1 MIIFEYLKQRP
12 DRTVN
17 LFGIT
22 EEKFEELVEYLEHPE
37 QSWNKAKREKVGL
50 RASGGGAKS
59 KLSIGEQVSLCLL
72 ILRQGV
78 SQEVAGLIYGLSTT
92 QVNTLFHLWLPR
104 IRESLPSSLREEREE
119 LGQEITEE
127 DCGEALVVDSWEQ
140 PRQRPGKD
148 SIQKKYYSGKKRQHT
163 FKGQLMTP
171 NNRHEIIDLVPSVR
185 GPKSD
190 ISIFRER
197 KVFYGKERVFLGDKA
212 YVGDEQIKTPT
223 KKPKG
228 GDLSEFQKLKNEV
241 LSNQR
246 IIVEHVIRRIKT
258 FRIASERFRL
268 NPACHGEVISVVC
281 GLVRIRIGT
290 LNLKEF
296 AKQKW
301 G

>member
-1 MIIFEYLKQRP
+1 MTVFEYLEKHP
-12 DRTVN
+12 DRMRH
-17 LFGIT
+17 LFGIPR
-22 EEKFEELVEYLEHPE
+22 ERFEELVEYLQHPE
-37 QSWNKAKREKVGL
+37 QSWNKGKRERVGL

-59 KLSIGEQVSLCLL
+59 KLSIAEQVSLCLL

-78 SQEVAGLIYGLSTT
+78 SQEVAGLLYGLSTT

-104 IRESLPSSLREEREE
+104 IREGLPSSLREEREK
-119 LGQEITEE
+119 LGQEITSEE
-127 DCGEALVVDSWEQ
+127 CGEALVVDSWEQ
-140 PRQRPGKD
+140 PRQRPSKH
-148 SIQKKYYSGKKRQHT
+148 SIQKKYYSGKKGQHT

-171 NNRHEIIDLVPSVR
+171 NDRHEIVELIPSVR
-185 GPKSD
+185 GPRSD
-190 ISIFRER
+190 IGLFREQ
-197 KVFYGKERVFLGDKA
+197 KKPYGEGQVFLGDKA
-212 YVGDEQIKTPT
+212 YVGDKQIKTPT

-228 GDLSEFQKLKNEV
+228 GELSEFQKLKNKV
-241 LSNQR
+241 LSSQR

-268 NPACHGEVISVVC
+268 NPVHHSEVVHVVC
-281 GLVRIRIGT
+281 ALVRLRIGT